1 MSSNEVHRSRDR
13 RKRDSFARRFVLL
26 VKEFGSRYRLA
37 RASGVSE
44 SRLQQYAQQELPPRA
59 DILFKLAH
67 AANASV
73 EWLATGK
80 GEMRPAGLLP
90 GVAFADV
97 VMVELRDIH
106 AALQM
111 EQIRA
116 FLPFQSR
123 VARASARRQRAK
135 RAHAARSGPESAAGN
150 QNAGF
155 AIGGPVRRQE
165 AAARRGSLCFFC
177 CYRTCREA
185 GRSWSQAGLRGYRAG
200 DLGRARTDGDRSI
213 AGRQSY
219 FSRGESLTSAA

>member
-106 AALQM
+106 AALHM

-116 FLPFQSR
+116 FLPFSR
-123 VARASARRQRAK
+123 WWLEHRLGISEPKELMLLEADQDLPPEINKMDLLLVD
-135 RAHAARSGPESAAGN
+135 RSAGN
-150 QNAGF
+150 KL
-155 AIGGPVRRQE
+155 P
-165 AAARRGSLCFFC
+165 
-177 CYRTCREA
+177 
-185 GRSWSQAGLRGYRAG
+185 
-200 DLGRARTDGDRSI
+200 
-213 AGRQSY
+213 
-219 FSRGESLTSAA
+219 RGEGLYVFSVPTGLAVKRVEIGLKRGFVITGAGISEELEPMEIDRLLVGKVIFRGGRV